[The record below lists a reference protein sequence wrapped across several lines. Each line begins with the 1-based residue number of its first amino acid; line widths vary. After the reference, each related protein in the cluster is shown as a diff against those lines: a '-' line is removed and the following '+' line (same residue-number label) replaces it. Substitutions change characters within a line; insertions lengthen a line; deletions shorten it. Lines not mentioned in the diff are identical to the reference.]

1 MILFIRLYKNS
12 KIPVFGPK
20 VWSVVLGFGYFGYF
34 LFLDMKRAV
43 SQNLYGND
51 GSGKITLKRSVSQNL
66 KSTTIKNR
74 FGKYALSLI
83 HARREN
89 RFYSLKGTP
98 RQFKDL
104 TLKRAMSQNLKS
116 TTINN
121 RFGKYALSK
130 IHARRENRHNTH
142 LKVRPLLLMPLRHSL
157 HSIRVYNGHIL
168 I

>member
-51 GSGKITLKRSVSQNL
+51 GSGKITLKRAVSQNL

-89 RFYSLKGTP
+89 RFYSLSAAAIRGSH
-98 RQFKDL
+98 FEESNE
-104 TLKRAMSQNLKS
+104 AKS
-116 TTINN
+116 EIDDNQES
-121 RFGKYALSK
+121 FW
-130 IHARRENRHNTH
+130 
-142 LKVRPLLLMPLRHSL
+142 
-157 HSIRVYNGHIL
+157 
-168 I
+168 

>member
-51 GSGKITLKRSVSQNL
+51 GSGKITLKRAVSQNL

-89 RFYSLKGTP
+89 RFYSLSAAAIRGSHFEEIAENDGENGHPDNKVIMP
-98 RQFKDL
+98 ELPMQSPFKSPQCQ
-104 TLKRAMSQNLKS
+104 LKL
-116 TTINN
+116 
-121 RFGKYALSK
+121 
-130 IHARRENRHNTH
+130 
-142 LKVRPLLLMPLRHSL
+142 VPLLLHAADISNPAKP
-157 HSIRVYNGHIL
+157 
-168 I
+168 